1 MEFKEE
7 FIQENGLTEDQ
18 IKAINPV
25 IDDYIAEEKKQWDG
39 KANKDAEAIIQ
50 GAVNS
55 TKTKFG
61 LTGEEFERKEGEKL
75 ADHLSRIT
83 PLIIDTALIKEKS
96 ELQRKEAELNEKIK
110 NGDGS
115 QIIKDELE
123 RTKADL
129 DKFKQEAALFT
140 EWKEADY
147 KGKYEKAS
155 QELSGLRLNVAYQGV
170 KPTFPDNVNKYEAN
184 AKWNEFVS
192 NTNEK
197 FNIELDKDNT
207 AWGVD
212 KENEHKRIK
221 LESLV
226 EKDKTISELMK
237 GRTVTGTG
245 ADPKLEITIEG
256 VPFKIAENATPKE
269 RQDAITNYLINEEK
283 LDKLSTK
290 FSKRYKELNSLI
302 LKKN

>member
-18 IKAINPV
+18 IKAINPI

-83 PLIIDTALIKEKS
+83 PLVIDTALIKEKA
-96 ELQRKEAELNEKIK
+96 ELQRKEAELTEKIK

-115 QIIKDELE
+115 QTIKDELE
-123 RTKADL
+123 RTKNDL
-129 DKFKQEAALFT
+129 DKFKQDAVQFE

-147 KGKYEKAS
+147 KGKYETAS

-170 KPTFPDNVNKYEAN
+170 KPIFPDNINKYEGN
-184 AKWNEFVS
+184 AKWSEFVS

-197 FNIELDKDNT
+197 FNIELDKENT
-207 AWGVD
+207 AWAID
-212 KENEHKRIK
+212 KENEHKKIK

-226 EKDKTISELMK
+226 EKDKVISELMK
-237 GRTVTGTG
+237 GRNIKGTG
-245 ADPKLEITIEG
+245 ADPKTEIAIEG
-256 VPFKIAENATPKE
+256 VPFKIKENATPGE
-269 RQDAITNYLINEEK
+269 RQKLITDYLINEEH
-283 LDKLSTK
+283 LDRLSKK
-290 FSKRYKELNSLI
+290 FSDRYKELNRLI